1 VEDHEYRDD
10 MRTLLERKTLDINA
24 EGEKEET
31 IFCTLRSKGGHRDFV
46 LLLLEHG
53 ADPNLRDA
61 KSGNGRLQYSI
72 CAQLYQKI
80 IPFPTALSGWQVT

>member
-10 MRTLLERKTLDINA
+10 MRTLLERKTLNINA
-24 EGEKEET
+24 EGENGDYPLHIAVK
-31 IFCTLRSKGGHRDFV
+31 KGHRDFV

-72 CAQLYQKI
+72 CARLYQKI
-80 IPFPTALSGWQVT
+80 IPFPTALLGWQVT

>member
-1 VEDHEYRDD
+1 MSIGMICGLSSNEK
-10 MRTLLERKTLDINA
+10 LLISMHKERRKRLSFA
-24 EGEKEET
+24 HCGQ
-31 IFCTLRSKGGHRDFV
+31 KGGHRDFV

-61 KSGNGRLQYSI
+61 KSRNGRLQYSI